1 MQLSPVRI
9 RLRRLAA
16 SSAAPRCPSARDRH
30 GRGAG
35 SASSGRMPEAEHREV
50 SGLLD
55 QVEAAA
61 LLPDGPDTVIAR
73 QRLAVGLA
81 THGSHL
87 LGHLVREEEALAPVL
102 LTWEH
107 WSSE

>member
-1 MQLSPVRI
+1 MTQDADR
-9 RLRRLAA
+9 
-16 SSAAPRCPSARDRH
+16 AAPRQDPAAPVGCRFSGDRDRH

-35 SASSGRMPEAEHREV
+35 SASSGRMPEADHREV

-55 QVEAAA
+55 QAEAAA

-73 QRLAVGLA
+73 QRPAAGLA
-81 THGSHL
+81 THGTHL

-102 LTWEH
+102 LIREH
-107 WSSE
+107 RSPE

>member
-1 MQLSPVRI
+1 MQMPVRI

-16 SSAAPRCPSARDRH
+16 GSAAPRCLSDRDRH

-35 SASSGRMPEAEHREV
+35 SASSGRMPEADHRKV
-50 SGLLD
+50 PGLLD
-55 QVEAAA
+55 QAEAAA

-73 QRLAVGLA
+73 QRLAAGLA
-81 THGSHL
+81 THGTHL

-102 LTWEH
+102 LIREH
-107 WSSE
+107 RSPE

>member
-1 MQLSPVRI
+1 
-9 RLRRLAA
+9 
-16 SSAAPRCPSARDRH
+16 
-30 GRGAG
+30 
-35 SASSGRMPEAEHREV
+35 MPEADHREV

-55 QVEAAA
+55 QAEAAA
-61 LLPDGPDTVIAR
+61 RRPDGPDTVIAR
-73 QRLAVGLA
+73 QRPAAGLA
-81 THGSHL
+81 THGTLL